1 MQAFSVPNREGLGR
15 TLTLTTV
22 PSCPPGGYARVRL
35 ASRLGGSLPDNPP
48 GAYTI
53 RPGQT
58 LTRVSWPWWW
68 PEWLSASGRAY
79 RIPEVRP

>member
-22 PSCPPGGYARVRL
+22 PGCPPGGYARVRL